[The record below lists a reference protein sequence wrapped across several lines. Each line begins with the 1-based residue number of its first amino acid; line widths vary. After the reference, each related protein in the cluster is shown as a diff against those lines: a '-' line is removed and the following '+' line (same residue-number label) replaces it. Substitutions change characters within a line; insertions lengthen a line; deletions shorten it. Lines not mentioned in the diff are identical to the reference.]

1 MKIGILGAGTM
12 GSGIAQCF
20 AEKGHLVLLCAS
32 SAASAQRRKEEL
44 AARLEKRILERLRKD
59 MEKAGHCK
67 CAPCQYSG
75 GGEIRLCGC

>member
-44 AARLEKRILERLRKD
+44 AARLEKRIEKGKIERDTANALLANIQAA
-59 MEKAGHCK
+59 EKSD
-67 CAPCQYSG
+67 CADVD
-75 GGEIRLCGC
+75 